1 MRVLSAMRIPAP
13 PHAADMPGRRA
24 LADMRR
30 TGALR
35 HAECIA
41 SHKVQQ
47 RPAVFCAMSGAP
59 RSSASRAISSAP
71 RSSALHTISNAP
83 RSSAPRAMA
92 SIPRASALCAM
103 ASVPRSSA
111 PRTASN
117 VQRSSTLRSMS
128 SVLRSSAPR
137 ATSNVPRSS
146 APRAMSS
153 KPRFAHQIKRTVLIC
168 ALRHVKRTA
177 LCAPDQEYRVYLHHT
192 HTYLHW
198 PCTCIAANTAAAE
211 P

>member
-83 RSSAPRAMA
+83 RSSAPRAMQH
-92 SIPRASALCAM
+92 
-103 ASVPRSSA
+103 
-111 PRTASN
+111 TA
-117 VQRSSTLRSMS
+117 R
-128 SVLRSSAPR
+128 
-137 ATSNVPRSS
+137 
-146 APRAMSS
+146 
-153 KPRFAHQIKRTVLIC
+153 IC
-168 ALRHVKRTA
+168 ALRHGKCTALICSAHRVQRTTLIYAAFHVKRTALVCATRHVQRTAFICTTRHVKHRACAQINAPCSSAPAPCQRTA

-192 HTYLHW
+192 HT
-198 PCTCIAANTAAAE
+198 TCIGRAHA
-211 P
+211 